1 MEWTQGLAG
10 TVPGAVATGRQWGER
25 PTRPPGRYR
34 SRYRTASSRPWY
46 LGHIHDKD
54 AADPRGSICQNPMKE
69 FMTIGKQLSSG
80 SRRSFLKRAS
90 WGLTGSLI
98 ASGRLSGFSWAQESE
113 TSLKITKVE
122 PHLLT
127 GVRGYGPWL
136 FVRVETADGIV
147 GWGDRKRTRL
157 NSSHL

>member
-1 MEWTQGLAG
+1 MRLSGR
-10 TVPGAVATGRQWGER
+10 PGKLPVC
-25 PTRPPGRYR
+25 PTF
-34 SRYRTASSRPWY
+34 SE
-46 LGHIHDKD
+46 
-54 AADPRGSICQNPMKE
+54 E
-69 FMTIGKQLSSG
+69 FMPIGKHVNSG

-98 ASGRLSGFSWAQESE
+98 ASGKLGGFSWAQESE
-113 TSLKITKVE
+113 TSLKIAKVE

-147 GWGDRKRTRL
+147 GWGEGTNFHGVKPIEVGVKNLRSVVVGERAR
-157 NSSHL
+157 NIGAIWER

>member
-1 MEWTQGLAG
+1 MIKSRSAAG
-10 TVPGAVATGRQWGER
+10 SQFKKRRKLNEP
-25 PTRPPGRYR
+25 
-34 SRYRTASSRPWY
+34 S
-46 LGHIHDKD
+46 D
-54 AADPRGSICQNPMKE
+54 PMKE
-69 FMTIGKQLSSG
+69 FMTIGKHVSSG

-98 ASGRLSGFSWAQESE
+98 ASGGLSGFSWAQESE

-136 FVRVETADGIV
+136 FVRVETAEGIV
-147 GWGDRKRTRL
+147 GWGEGRTFPGCSRL
-157 NSSHL
+157 RRLSKT

>member
-1 MEWTQGLAG
+1 MSPSTMRASLRILCAF
-10 TVPGAVATGRQWGER
+10 A
-25 PTRPPGRYR
+25 
-34 SRYRTASSRPWY
+34 RTAAQTRKLVSR
-46 LGHIHDKD
+46 KD
-54 AADPRGSICQNPMKE
+54 AKDAKGGAISKSARKVNEPLKE
-69 FMTIGKQLSSG
+69 FMTIGKHVSSG

-98 ASGRLSGFSWAQESE
+98 ASGGLSGFSWAQESE

-136 FVRVETADGIV
+136 LERGERACGSAGRGGGRSLTGGQRMA
-147 GWGDRKRTRL
+147 
-157 NSSHL
+157 